1 MIKFTK
7 NHFKTVKSVEWSDVI
22 KKLAVE
28 FDSGSVNFIA
38 EGKEVPPT
46 FAMHSNYYPGSITNA
61 YEEVKDVMGIN
72 EMHIYTS
79 LGSKSSTYGK
89 HKDTMDVLIVA
100 AIGSIIYKFDNDLG
114 RIGRK
119 SLISHTLDPGDS
131 VFIPKGFYH
140 EPQVVE
146 PRVTLS
152 FSWPS

>member
-7 NHFKTVKSVEWSDVI
+7 NHFKIVKSVEWSDVM

-28 FDSGSVNFIA
+28 FDTGSVNFIA
-38 EGKEVPPT
+38 ESKEVPPT

-61 YEEVKDVMGIN
+61 YNEVKDAMGIN

-79 LGSKSSTYGK
+79 LGNKSSTYGK

-100 AIGSIIYKFDNDLG
+100 AIGNIIYKFDYN
-114 RIGRK
+114 
-119 SLISHTLDPGDS
+119 LIYTLDPGDS
-131 VFIPKGFYH
+131 VFIPEGFYH